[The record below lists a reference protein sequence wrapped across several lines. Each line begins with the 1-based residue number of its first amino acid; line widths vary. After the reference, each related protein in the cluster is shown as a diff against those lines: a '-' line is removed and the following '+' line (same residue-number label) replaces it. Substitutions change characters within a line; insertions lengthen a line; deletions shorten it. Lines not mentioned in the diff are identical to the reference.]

1 MSVKRIVTNI
11 TTEHVDQ
18 AKAFYSEILGL
29 KVVMDQGWIQTFASE
44 ENAAPQLSIANGG
57 GSGTPTPNISIEV
70 DNFEEIY
77 QRVVDKNLP
86 IEYGPV
92 LEPWGIRRFYVR
104 DPFGQL
110 INILTHDAGE

>member
-11 TTEHVDQ
+11 ATEHVDQ
-18 AKAFYSEILGL
+18 AKTFYSEILGL

-44 ENAAPQLSIANGG
+44 EKAAPQISFATEG
-57 GSGTPTPNISIEV
+57 GSGTPVPNLSIEV

-77 QRVVDKNLP
+77 QRVIDKKLP

-92 LEPWGIRRFYVR
+92 LEP
-104 DPFGQL
+104 
-110 INILTHDAGE
+110 